1 MQLSKRPIMLGRMA
15 SSDSNLPITFTLVDN
30 PNKIA
35 KIVGVGEKTQ
45 LLIAPKNGNDNGEKF
60 TGFGG
65 SSDLTIKIRATQLG
79 GTRGGQQYH
88 PALPVEHVVKIKKPG
103 KDAFYE
109 ERRLD
114 SRFDAKK
121 AAFDTRMARLGKTGD
136 KAAYLFNRD
145 DQDSD
150 GDGLTNLEERAF
162 GGDSLMGDKRSS
174 KPQAIRKNDGYEY
187 ITFKRYQDAYN
198 DGDDQ
203 IEYIVETSRDLRS
216 WTTDSDTT
224 NGPLQI
230 GNAVDVGGGMERV
243 VYRSRQKRTDNGGKQ
258 LFIRVRVKSK

>member
-1 MQLSKRPIMLGRMA
+1 
-15 SSDSNLPITFTLVDN
+15 
-30 PNKIA
+30 
-35 KIVGVGEKTQ
+35 
-45 LLIAPKNGNDNGEKF
+45 
-60 TGFGG
+60 
-65 SSDLTIKIRATQLG
+65 
-79 GTRGGQQYH
+79 
-88 PALPVEHVVKIKKPG
+88 
-103 KDAFYE
+103 
-109 ERRLD
+109 
-114 SRFDAKK
+114 
-121 AAFDTRMARLGKTGD
+121 MARLGKTGD

-224 NGPLQI
+224 NGPLQV